1 MGYFVA
7 SGMTRVR
14 NRAARQAHRG
24 LLVLLGVALIA
35 ALAAP
40 GLAISRVTA
49 QDGASGDAPMFRG
62 NPARTGE
69 LPGPG
74 PDLGEPIVR
83 HWAFETGGSIAASPA
98 VANGV
103 VYISSTDG
111 FLYAIDAATGQANWS
126 VEIGYSEAPPAVADG
141 VVYVGGPRNTLYAI
155 DADTGEEIWQALGGR
170 FDALVSSPAIV
181 DGKVYVGSAADGNFY
196 ALDAATG
203 QIEWSAKVGWIKASP
218 AVVDGV
224 VYVIQKSL
232 NVYAFDAATGE
243 EQWMFE
249 AGNLVASY
257 LSSPAVADDTVY
269 AFSNYDSYLYAID
282 TASGQSR
289 WAYSVPITDSA
300 FNSLN
305 ASPAVANG
313 TVYIGGSNG
322 LSAID
327 ATTGQERWTF
337 AADRMLDSSPVVVDG
352 IVYAASSETFYAIDA
367 ETGQQIWSTPSES
380 TLLSTPA
387 IVDGVIYLAF
397 GRWLVAFGNPTPE
410 MRTAT
415 AEAEAAA
422 TVQANLRATEIAIAG
437 VTATAQAHLDATS
450 TSIAGA
456 TTTAET
462 HIFATAEAERLAWQ
476 AYFWTDIR
484 DAFDAEVAN
493 LPGMSVVDRTWAGG
507 AGTDLIPD
515 GWSQASDYPVV
526 IAGGSASGLVTLL
539 IFPSKADADTA
550 METMRGGL
558 LRSGWESQ
566 KGKGLKHN
574 HACLTVE
581 RSGSSEAVCY
591 MTRDDALIVGYSS
604 VGLDNSDVALLN
616 AIDLANAMND
626 AYDQVERPD

>member
-1 MGYFVA
+1 
-7 SGMTRVR
+7 
-14 NRAARQAHRG
+14 
-24 LLVLLGVALIA
+24 
-35 ALAAP
+35 
-40 GLAISRVTA
+40 
-49 QDGASGDAPMFRG
+49 
-62 NPARTGE
+62 
-69 LPGPG
+69 
-74 PDLGEPIVR
+74 
-83 HWAFETGGSIAASPA
+83 
-98 VANGV
+98 
-103 VYISSTDG
+103 
-111 FLYAIDAATGQANWS
+111 
-126 VEIGYSEAPPAVADG
+126 
-141 VVYVGGPRNTLYAI
+141 
-155 DADTGEEIWQALGGR
+155 
-170 FDALVSSPAIV
+170 
-181 DGKVYVGSAADGNFY
+181 
-196 ALDAATG
+196 
-203 QIEWSAKVGWIKASP
+203 
-218 AVVDGV
+218 
-224 VYVIQKSL
+224 
-232 NVYAFDAATGE
+232 
-243 EQWMFE
+243 
-249 AGNLVASY
+249 
-257 LSSPAVADDTVY
+257 
-269 AFSNYDSYLYAID
+269 
-282 TASGQSR
+282 
-289 WAYSVPITDSA
+289 
-300 FNSLN
+300 
-305 ASPAVANG
+305 
-313 TVYIGGSNG
+313 
-322 LSAID
+322 
-327 ATTGQERWTF
+327 
-337 AADRMLDSSPVVVDG
+337 MLDSSPVVVDG

-616 AIDLANAMND
+616 AIDLANAMN
-626 AYDQVERPD
+626 